1 MCLSVNEQVSCLL
14 LFLSPCADLN
24 ALGVL
29 ESYDSEKSSEKGA
42 DPARRDFLPFLTLLG
57 LNFWFWEAW
66 KIAHLVFSQLQSWWP
81 IQKLHHTYGSPFP
94 LLHRPASIVQIFRI
108 QALVFILN
116 TTFGIPV
123 FPSLPYLALHL
134 ALLSNTVTC
143 DFPEWVILFSNSL
156 PRPKMTPLQLR
167 HSSHPVGLFKV
178 C

>member
-1 MCLSVNEQVSCLL
+1 MIVRNPQKKELTQQGETFSLFWLYSAWISGSERREKLLIWFSVHCRTGGPSRNSTIPTALL
-14 LFLSPCADLN
+14 
-24 ALGVL
+24 
-29 ESYDSEKSSEKGA
+29 Y
-42 DPARRDFLPFLTLLG
+42 
-57 LNFWFWEAW
+57 
-66 KIAHLVFSQLQSWWP
+66 
-81 IQKLHHTYGSPFP
+81 P
-94 LLHRPASIVQIFRI
+94 LLHRPASIVQIFCI

-116 TTFGIPV
+116 TTFGIPI